1 MFFGDIDCAQRDRRV
16 IHPTAI
22 VDVSAHLAEDCD
34 VGPYSIIGADVTIGA
49 GTTIGPHAVI
59 KGPATIGERNR
70 IFQFAS
76 IGDDPQDLKYAGE
89 LTRLEIGDDN
99 TIREFTTIN
108 RGTEGGGGVTRIGN
122 NNLFM
127 AYIHVAHDCQL
138 GDHIVMANGASLAG
152 HVTVGD
158 FAILAGFACVHQF
171 CAVGEH
177 AFVGL
182 NSVANRDVA
191 PFTMAVGNYAE
202 AKGINKNGLRRR
214 DFSDQTIKALHRAYM
229 NLIRGHGERDKAI
242 ELLGDDIQTFPEVS
256 RLVAFVRDS
265 TRGVVR

>member
-1 MFFGDIDCAQRDRRV
+1 M
-16 IHPTAI
+16 IHSTAI
-22 VDVSAHLAEDCD
+22 IDPSASIADNCQI
-34 VGPYSIIGADVTIGA
+34 GAYSIIGANVSVGA
-49 GTTIGPHAVI
+49 GTSIGPHVVI
-59 KGPATIGERNR
+59 KGPTKIGANNS

-76 IGDDPQDLKYAGE
+76 VGDDPQDLKYDGE
-89 LTRLEIGDDN
+89 VTQLIIGNNN

-108 RGTEGGGGVTRIGN
+108 RGTEGGGGVTLIGN

-138 GDHIVMANGASLAG
+138 GDNIVMANGASLAG
-152 HVTVGD
+152 HVSIGNY
-158 FAILAGFACVHQF
+158 AILAGFACVHQF
-171 CAVGEH
+171 CEVGEH

-214 DFSDQTIKALHRAYM
+214 GFSEEVIRGLHKAYKV
-229 NLIRGHGERDKAI
+229 LIRTHGEREKAI
-242 ELLGDDIQTFPEVS
+242 AALQYEVGNSPEVI
-256 RLVAFVRDS
+256 RLIEFVRCS
-265 TRGVVR
+265 ERGVVR

>member
-1 MFFGDIDCAQRDRRV
+1 M

-22 VDVSAHLAEDCD
+22 VDPSAHIADDCEIGAYSIVGAEVSLDSGTT
-34 VGPYSIIGADVTIGA
+34 VGPHVVINGPTRIG
-49 GTTIGPHAVI
+49 
-59 KGPATIGERNR
+59 KNNR

-76 IGDDPQDLKYAGE
+76 VGDDPQDLKYAGE
-89 LTRLEIGDDN
+89 RTELSIGDGN

-108 RGTEGGGGVTRIGN
+108 RGTEGGGGITRIGN

-152 HVTVGD
+152 HVSVGD
-158 FAILAGFACVHQF
+158 YAILAGFACVHQF
-171 CAVGEH
+171 CEVGEH
-177 AFVGL
+177 AFLGL

-202 AKGINKNGLRRR
+202 GKGINKNGLRRR
-214 DFSDQTIKALHRAYM
+214 DFSEMAIQALHRAYKA
-229 NLIRGHGERDKAI
+229 LIRAHGEREKAI
-242 ELLGDDIQTFPEVS
+242 AALSADISTYPEVA
-256 RLVAFVRDS
+256 RLVEFVQRS
-265 TRGVVR
+265 ERGVVR

>member
-1 MFFGDIDCAQRDRRV
+1 M

-22 VDVSAHLAEDCD
+22 VDPSAHIADDCEIGAYSLVGAEVSLDSGTT
-34 VGPYSIIGADVTIGA
+34 VGPHVVINGPTRIG
-49 GTTIGPHAVI
+49 
-59 KGPATIGERNR
+59 KNNR

-76 IGDDPQDLKYAGE
+76 VGDDPQDLKYAGE
-89 LTRLEIGDDN
+89 RTELSIGDGN

-108 RGTEGGGGVTRIGN
+108 RGTEGGGGITRIGN

-152 HVTVGD
+152 HVSVGD
-158 FAILAGFACVHQF
+158 YAILAGFACVHQF
-171 CAVGEH
+171 CEVGEH
-177 AFVGL
+177 AFLGL

-202 AKGINKNGLRRR
+202 GKGINKNGLRRR
-214 DFSDQTIKALHRAYM
+214 DFSEKAIQALHRAYKA
-229 NLIRGHGERDKAI
+229 LIRAHGEREKAI
-242 ELLGDDIQTFPEVS
+242 AALSADISTYPEVA
-256 RLVAFVRDS
+256 RLVEFVQRS
-265 TRGVVR
+265 ERGVVR

>member
-1 MFFGDIDCAQRDRRV
+1 M
-16 IHPTAI
+16 IHSSAI
-22 VDVSAHLAEDCD
+22 VDPSASIADDCD
-34 VGPYSIIGADVTIGA
+34 IGAFSIVGADVTIGA
-49 GTTIGPHAVI
+49 GTTVGPHVVI
-59 KGPATIGERNR
+59 NGPTRIGCNNR

-76 IGDDPQDLKYAGE
+76 VGDDPQDLKYAGE
-89 LTRLEIGDDN
+89 VTHLEIGDGN

-108 RGTEGGGGVTRIGN
+108 RGTEGGGGITSIGN

-138 GDHIVMANGASLAG
+138 GNNIVMANGASLAG
-152 HVTVGD
+152 HVTIGD
-158 FAILAGFACVHQF
+158 YAILAGFACVHQF
-171 CAVGEH
+171 CEVGEH

-214 DFSDQTIKALHRAYM
+214 DFSSDAIQALHRAYKG
-229 NLIRGHGERDKAI
+229 LIRHHGEREKAI
-242 ELLGDDIQTFPEVS
+242 AALADDINSYPEVA
-256 RLVAFVRDS
+256 RLAQFIRNS
-265 TRGVVR
+265 ERGVVR

>member
-1 MFFGDIDCAQRDRRV
+1 M

-22 VDVSAHLAEDCD
+22 IDPSAQIDASTSI
-34 VGPYSIIGADVTIGA
+34 GAYSIIGADVSIGA
-49 GTTIGPHAVI
+49 NSTIGPHVVVR
-59 KGPATIGERNR
+59 GPTHIGAGNK

-76 IGDDPQDLKYAGE
+76 VGDDPQDLKYNGE
-89 LTRLEIGDDN
+89 VTQLLIGDGN

-108 RGTEGGGGVTRIGN
+108 RGTEGGGGITRIGN

-127 AYIHVAHDCQL
+127 AYIHVAHDCQI

-152 HVTVGD
+152 HVTLGD
-158 FAILAGFACVHQF
+158 YAILAGFACIHQF
-171 CAVGEH
+171 CEVGEH

-214 DFSDQTIKALHRAYM
+214 DFSEAAIKALHRAYM
-229 NLIRGHGERDKAI
+229 GLIRGHGEREKVI
-242 ELLGDDIQTFPEVS
+242 ESLSSDISQHAEVG
-256 RLVAFVRDS
+256 RMVNFIRDS
-265 TRGVVR
+265 ERGVVR